1 MSLEQTIA
9 LLSKGEVKQALAI
22 MKKDAEEFKDKS
34 AIQFYNAF
42 AHILNPNSPHKENF
56 KDIAKI
62 YYELLLLPY
71 RNF

>member
-9 LLSKGEVKQALAI
+9 LLSKGEVKQALVI
-22 MKKDAEEFKDKS
+22 MKKDAEDFKDKS
-34 AIQFYNAF
+34 AIQFYKAF
-42 AHILNPNSPHKENF
+42 AQILHPNSPHKENF